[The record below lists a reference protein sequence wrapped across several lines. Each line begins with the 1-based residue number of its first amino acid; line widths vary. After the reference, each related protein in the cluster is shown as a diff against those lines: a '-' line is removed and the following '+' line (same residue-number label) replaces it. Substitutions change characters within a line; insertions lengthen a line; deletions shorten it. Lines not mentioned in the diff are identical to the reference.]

1 MVSPSQTKAL
11 GAVGSIFVLLTA
23 VPSVGWLLGI
33 VGFIFV
39 LVAIRDIANQVQ
51 DRSIFN
57 NALLSV
63 ILAISGIVVGT
74 VVILGSFFSFAGLH
88 NLSGPNYFGPNFNPS
103 TVPIGDWVGLATAVI
118 AGLAIVWVLLIV
130 SAVYLRRSFDS
141 IASRLNVKLF
151 GTSGLLY
158 LVGAAT
164 VIVGIGFL
172 LIFVAQILL
181 VVAFFSIDERT
192 LQALPR

>member
-1 MVSPSQTKAL
+1 MISPSQTKAL

-57 NALLSV
+57 NTLLSV
-63 ILAISGIVVGT
+63 ILAIIGIVVGT

-88 NLSGPNYFGPNFNPS
+88 NLAGPNYFGPNFNPS
-103 TVPIGDWVGLATAVI
+103 SVPVGDWASLATAI
-118 AGLAIVWVLLIV
+118 ITGLAIVWVLLII

-151 GTSGLLY
+151 GTAGLLY

-164 VIVGIGFL
+164 IIIGIGFL
-172 LIFVAQILL
+172 LILVAQILL

-192 LQALPR
+192 LQAMPR

>member
-1 MVSPSQTKAL
+1 VISPSRTKTL

-57 NALLSV
+57 NTLLSV

-88 NLSGPNYFGPNFNPS
+88 NLAGPDYFGPNFNPS
-103 TVPIGDWVGLATAVI
+103 TVPVGDWVGLATAVVT
-118 AGLAIVWVLLIV
+118 GLAIVWILLIV

-151 GTSGLLY
+151 GTAGLLY

-164 VIVGIGFL
+164 VIVGVGFL

-192 LQALPR
+192 LQAMPR

>member
-1 MVSPSQTKAL
+1 MISPSQTKTL

-33 VGFIFV
+33 VGLIFV
-39 LVAIRDIANQVQ
+39 LVAIRDIANQFQ

-57 NALLSV
+57 NTLLSV

-88 NLSGPNYFGPNFNPS
+88 NLVGPNYFGPNFNPS
-103 TVPIGDWVGLATAVI
+103 TVPVGDWVGLAAAVI
-118 AGLAIVWVLLIV
+118 TGLAIVWALLIV
-130 SAVYLRRSFDS
+130 SAVYLRRSFDA

-151 GTSGLLY
+151 GTAGLLY

-164 VIVGIGFL
+164 IIVGVGFL
-172 LIFVAQILL
+172 LILVAQILL

-192 LQALPR
+192 LQAMPR

>member
-1 MVSPSQTKAL
+1 MIFASQTKAL

-23 VPSVGWLLGI
+23 VPSVGWLLGV
-33 VGFIFV
+33 VGFIFL

-57 NALLSV
+57 NTLLSV

-74 VVILGSFFSFAGLH
+74 VVIVGSFFSFVGLH
-88 NLSGPNYFGPNFNPS
+88 NLAGPNYFGPNFNPS
-103 TVPIGDWVGLATAVI
+103 TVPVGDWVGFAAAVI
-118 AGLAIVWVLLIV
+118 AGLAIVWILLIV

-151 GTSGLLY
+151 GTAGLLY

-164 VIVGIGFL
+164 VIVGVGFL
-172 LIFVAQILL
+172 LILVAQILL

-192 LQALPR
+192 LQAVPR